1 MRKQTRLKFN
11 AFLSRVAELNG
22 VDTGDLD
29 KKFSV
34 EPSVTQTIMTRVQD
48 SSAFLTRINIVPV
61 AEMKAEKVGLGVN
74 GSIASTTDT
83 TGGDE
88 RETADFA
95 TLDAEGYFCQQV
107 NYDFHI
113 RYNTIDLWA
122 RYQDFQARLRDAIV
136 KRQSLDRMMIGF
148 NGTHRAKTSNRIKF
162 PLLQDIAPGWL
173 QKYRDNAPARVMH
186 NITDEDGTVLSEKI
200 RVGTGGDYVTLDALV
215 MDATNTLIAPWYQE
229 DPELVVICGR
239 QLLADKYF
247 PLVNQEQPNSEAL
260 AADLIISQKRI
271 GNLPAVRVPFFPANA
286 LMITRLDN
294 LSIYWQED
302 THRRHMVEN
311 SKRDRIEN
319 YESINE
325 DYVVEDYACG
335 TLVEN
340 IVLLPPPDPKKVKED
355 EEAKAKLSADEGLKK
370 LAGAIVEAVKGVAAP
385 TESITDAADPEVKG
399 TDAVSVDDKAA
410 KGGK

>member
-95 TLDAEGYFCQQV
+95 TLDVEGYFCQQV

-173 QKYRDNAPARVMH
+173 QKYRDNAPTRVMR
-186 NITDEDGTVLSEKI
+186 NVTAEDGTVLSETI
-200 RVGTGGDYVTLDALV
+200 RVGIDGDYANLDALV

-247 PLVNQEQPNSEAL
+247 PLVNQEQPNTEAL

-335 TLVEN
+335 ALVEN
-340 IVLLPPPDPKKVKED
+340 IVLLPTPDPEKVKE
-355 EEAKAKLSADEGLKK
+355 EQEAKAAD
-370 LAGAIVEAVKGVAAP
+370 VM
-385 TESITDAADPEVKG
+385 SH
-399 TDAVSVDDKAA
+399 
-410 KGGK
+410 

>member
-1 MRKQTRLKFN
+1 MRKQTRIKFN

-48 SSAFLTRINIVPV
+48 SSEFLTRINIVPV

-173 QKYRDNAPARVMH
+173 QKYRDNAPARVMDKVVD
-186 NITDEDGTVLSEKI
+186 DEGNVVSEKV

-247 PLVNQEQPNSEAL
+247 PLVNQEQPNSETL

-335 TLVEN
+335 ALVEN
-340 IVLLPPPDPKKVKED
+340 IELLPAPDPEKVKEEKD
-355 EEAKAKLSADEGLKK
+355 AKAAEDQRALITNVVQAVV
-370 LAGAIVEAVKGVAAP
+370 GATQGTQTDTAEAS
-385 TESITDAADPEVKG
+385 T
-399 TDAVSVDDKAA
+399 DDKTA

>member
-173 QKYRDNAPARVMH
+173 QKYRDNAPTRVMR
-186 NITDEDGTVLSEKI
+186 NVTAEDGTVLSETI
-200 RVGTGGDYVTLDALV
+200 RVGIDGDYVTLDALV

-247 PLVNQEQPNSEAL
+247 PLVNQEQPNSESL

-335 TLVEN
+335 ALVEN

-355 EEAKAKLSADEGLKK
+355 EEAKAKQSADDGLKK
-370 LAGAIVEAVKGVAAP
+370 LADAIVDAVKVAAAP
-385 TESITDAADPEVKG
+385 AEPVPDAETKSA
-399 TDAVSVDDKAA
+399 DAVPVDDKAA